1 MKRTSPH
8 PTWTRAAVWLL
19 PVLAI
24 GLLSGCATPTQTA
37 GLAMGGVTLFGAR
50 TPAQELEQIYYV
62 GVFDPEEQIPPT
74 VYRLTVRGQASAFSQ
89 TRFAS
94 GWVPAGV
101 IDSLNG
107 RVGLE
112 ATGNG
117 EAQFAQTNSA
127 YNAQLKPGRRLMMF
141 GPEGFREAPADHR
154 LVLVMGADPRKFF
167 ELMDGAAAS
176 ITGVAVERGNA
187 ALEKQLLEALL
198 AASRSREGLRK
209 FSDEVDKDLK

>member
-1 MKRTSPH
+1 MRLP
-8 PTWTRAAVWLL
+8 LL
-19 PVLAI
+19 SMLAS

-117 EAQFAQTNSA
+117 EVQFAQTNSA
-127 YNAQLKPGRRLMMF
+127 YNAQLKTGRRLMMF

-167 ELMDGAAAS
+167 EMMDGAAAS
-176 ITGVAVERGNA
+176 ISGVAVERGNA

-209 FSDEVDKDLK
+209 FSESVDKDLK